1 MSTQAIVTG
10 IICPLFGCIIANV
23 MWLTPL
29 PAVLEVRKTRK
40 LGETNPYPYVI
51 TVINC
56 IGWSMYGCLQK
67 DVYIFMS
74 NIFGMSLGAFYTL
87 TALSVTSQK
96 TPDEPVLEVHQSLE
110 GLLVFALFFWGT
122 IGIVAATAFQSFPD
136 PSVQAASLVG
146 TIGCSCSIAY
156 YAAPLAVM
164 YKVIVTKDSS
174 SIYFPLVCINLINAL
189 LWSAYGAI
197 ALQDINVWLPNGLGL
212 ILGVLQG
219 FLTFIFPSKA
229 AAGKP
234 SAFSGLFSMF
244 GGNSGAVKGVT
255 ADGSQFK
262 FADILD
268 ADPMEDLE
276 KRKAA
281 DNNTTVKNPLR

>member
-1 MSTQAIVTG
+1 MSTQAIITG
-10 IICPLFGCIIANV
+10 IVCPLFGSIIANA

-29 PAVLEVRKTRK
+29 PAVLEVRKSRK
-40 LGETNPYPYVI
+40 LGELNPYPFVV

-56 IGWSMYGCLQK
+56 VGWTMYGCLRR
-67 DVYIFMS
+67 DLYIFAS
-74 NIFGMSLGAFYTL
+74 NIFGMSLGAFYTI
-87 TALSVTSQK
+87 TALSVTAQK
-96 TPDEPVLEVHQSLE
+96 TTDEPPSEVYGSLE
-110 GLLVFALFFWGT
+110 GLLIFALFFWGV
-122 IGIVAATAFQSFPD
+122 IGIVGATAFQSFAD
-136 PSVQAASLVG
+136 PLDQAATLVG
-146 TIGCSCSIAY
+146 TIGCACSIAY

-174 SIYFPLVCINLINAL
+174 SIYFPLVCINVINAF
-189 LWSAYGAI
+189 LWFAYGAI

-212 ILGVLQG
+212 LLGFLQG

-229 AAGKP
+229 TAGKP
-234 SAFSGLFSMF
+234 SAFSGLFSIF
-244 GGNSGAVKGVT
+244 GHHSGAVKG

-276 KRKAA
+276 KSKAN
-281 DNNTTVKNPLR
+281 DMNTVKNPMR